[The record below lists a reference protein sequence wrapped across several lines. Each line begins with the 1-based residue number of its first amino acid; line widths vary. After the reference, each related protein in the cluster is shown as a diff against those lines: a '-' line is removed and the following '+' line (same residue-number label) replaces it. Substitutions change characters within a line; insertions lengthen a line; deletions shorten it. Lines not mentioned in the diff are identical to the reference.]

1 MPEVQVAPSPPI
13 AQQHGLEAPLVDQL
27 PVPCPRCGAA
37 MRLVGDAITR
47 VRCDFCR
54 HEDDL
59 PADAADR
66 LAFLRGRLAAVRAA
80 RQGFA
85 DTDRRIVTMKGGW
98 LSGTLKA
105 ALGPLALILGLVVL
119 PGLLAPV
126 AGDREARVAGL
137 ALVLRLAA
145 VDPPLA
151 VERAAIR
158 ARRPRTGSAPRRPRR
173 SAAEPARPDGR
184 SRRLVPGP
192 VAPLPCRDG

>member
-13 AQQHGLEAPLVDQL
+13 AQQHGLEGPLVDQL

-37 MRLVGDAITR
+37 MRLVGDAVTR
-47 VRCDFCR
+47 VCCDFCR

-59 PADAADR
+59 PADAAD
-66 LAFLRGRLAAVRAA
+66 RLAAVRAA

-85 DTDRRIVTMKGGW
+85 DTDRRIVTMIEGGW

-184 SRRLVPGP
+184 SRRLVPGR